1 MTNNTLKRTPTETP
15 VRHNN
20 ISSPL
25 RRFATMP
32 PPSTTGRT
40 PLTPGP
46 NTDATDPLRR
56 FFNLTSATNLFPDET
71 PDTDR
76 VSSTTE
82 QAHFSDIDED
92 DPSPHDDEPPS
103 MDDDVPVINV
113 ATDTTPHHSND
124 ETPPTGDNALVV
136 SPHTTPAPAL
146 PLAGIDSSSM
156 EIDVQSPV
164 RASQVTGTCPI
175 PTEPTPLSID
185 DGAYPDPA
193 GAVPP
198 SAEQISSFLRH
209 ARRHATDGATTTAT
223 SAAAMLA
230 VPLSPDVTEGDTTAT
245 VGSPE
250 NTGLGVNTYPAHI
263 TGNTNNPVGLDRTT
277 PMGPNDD
284 TLIANSNTAAS
295 PTLEETTA
303 SAIDSGPNDDTHIAE
318 SDTAASPTL
327 KRKRK
332 YSPTKAAQRRRRWY
346 NDERDLNNTTRT
358 PTDSGGAQAGGD
370 GGSGV

>member
-1 MTNNTLKRTPTETP
+1 MKT
-15 VRHNN
+15 
-20 ISSPL
+20 
-25 RRFATMP
+25 
-32 PPSTTGRT
+32 
-40 PLTPGP
+40 
-46 NTDATDPLRR
+46 
-56 FFNLTSATNLFPDET
+56 
-71 PDTDR
+71 
-76 VSSTTE
+76 
-82 QAHFSDIDED
+82 
-92 DPSPHDDEPPS
+92 
-103 MDDDVPVINV
+103 
-113 ATDTTPHHSND
+113 
-124 ETPPTGDNALVV
+124 
-136 SPHTTPAPAL
+136 
-146 PLAGIDSSSM
+146 
-156 EIDVQSPV
+156 DVQSSV
-164 RASQVTGTCPI
+164 YLSHVTSTCPI
-175 PTEPTPLSID
+175 PTQIVPPPTD

-209 ARRHATDGATTTAT
+209 ARRQATDGDTATAASTTAVLV
-223 SAAAMLA
+223 A
-230 VPLSPDVTEGDTTAT
+230 PLSPDVTEGDATAT